1 MSLPRNLGPV
11 VLLAAILFFG
21 VMIVLGM
28 NGHPLPRWLIDLTLV
43 F

>member
-1 MSLPRNLGPV
+1 MSLRRNLGPA
-11 VLLAAILFFG
+11 VLLIAIVFFG
-21 VMIVLGM
+21 VMMVLGM